1 MNWPTFTL
9 AQMLDAQK
17 ELSVNAYWKNGF
29 IPIGKSDMEGNWLV
43 VDTSE
48 GKKFHF
54 LRKLGGKVLSWN
66 TDDGV
71 DECLDKNFGLYL
83 EKFSNMLLGGKLE
96 WDDSIG
102 FISLG

>member
-1 MNWPTFTL
+1 M
-9 AQMLDAQK
+9 
-17 ELSVNAYWKNGF
+17 
-29 IPIGKSDMEGNWLV
+29 PIGKMDSSLLEDQKWRVTGWWLILPRVISDFW
-43 VDTSE
+43 T
-48 GKKFHF
+48 
-54 LRKLGGKVLSWN
+54 KLGGKVLSWN

-71 DECLDKNFGLYL
+71 DECLDKNLGLYV